1 MTLEYRLNI
10 KHIPDNTAI
19 LDVYF
24 NKDMDDSYLKGK
36 VPGERYDF
44 LSYYKNKIYLDVIKS
59 QNKFLAVKDLWK
71 TINVRNI
78 IVCISS
84 TLLDDDNALEHILS
98 SIIQKFFYNVYKES
112 GTITV
117 THAGNKKSPIL
128 ENVLSMLDKV
138 QLGRK
143 IAMIPA
149 NKATPEYM
157 AKIIQKLFKVY
168 HVKTKLL
175 NHSYLKKHKFNL
187 INAVGAGAKNP
198 PCMLVVEKI
207 IDKKYPTVCIVG
219 KGITF
224 DSGGLSIKDSTSI
237 MNMKLD
243 KIGAVNGAIALLH
256 LVQLNKQVNLVG
268 LFPFAENAVSEH
280 AVHPGDVFSSYL
292 GKTVEILDPD
302 AEGRLIMADA
312 LGYAHKYKPDLVI
325 DIATLTGHADMINCW
340 HFGYYFAKPE
350 PLKHR
355 FEKLTDAIGERMIP
369 MPTWSEY
376 KEVLQSTVA
385 DLVNSP
391 NSSCS
396 DSYVAALF
404 LKEFIP
410 PDCEWIHIDLAH
422 EYNEA
427 TNITNGNGIRSII
440 YLVED
445 YLSRKK

>member
-10 KHIPDNTAI
+10 KHVPDNTAV
-19 LDVYF
+19 LDIYF
-24 NKDMDDSYLKGK
+24 NNDKDDSYLKNK

-71 TINVRNI
+71 TIDVKNI
-78 IVCISS
+78 IVCVSS
-84 TLLDDDNALEHILS
+84 SLLDDDNALEHILS

-128 ENVLSMLDKV
+128 ENVLSMLDKI

-149 NKATPEYM
+149 NKGTPEYM
-157 AKIIQKLFKVY
+157 AKIIKKLFKIY
-168 HVKTKLL
+168 NVKSKIL
-175 NHSYLKKHKFNL
+175 NHGYLKKHNFNL
-187 INAVGAGAKNP
+187 INAVGEGAKNP
-198 PCMLVVEKI
+198 PCMLIVERI
-207 IDKKYPTVCIVG
+207 LDKKYPTICIVG

-224 DSGGLSIKDSTSI
+224 DSGGLSIKDSSSI

-243 KIGAVNGAIALLH
+243 KIGAVNGSIALLH
-256 LVQLNKQVNLVG
+256 LMYLKNVNLIG
-268 LFPFAENAVSEH
+268 LFPFAENAISEH

-325 DIATLTGHADMINCW
+325 DIATLTGHADFINCW
-340 HFGYYFAKPE
+340 HYGYYFATPE
-350 PLKHR
+350 GLKNR

-369 MPTWSEY
+369 MPTWTEY
-376 KEVLQSTVA
+376 KEVLSSTVA

-404 LKEFIP
+404 LREFIP
-410 PDCEWIHIDLAH
+410 PNCDWIHIDLAH

-445 YLSRKK
+445 YLSKKK

>member
-10 KHIPDNTAI
+10 KHIPENTAI

-24 NKDMDDSYLKGK
+24 NNDKDDSYLKDK

-44 LSYYKNKIYLDVIKS
+44 LSYSKNRIYLDVIKS
-59 QNKFLAVKDLWK
+59 QNKFLAVKELWK
-71 TINVRNI
+71 TINVQNVI
-78 IVCISS
+78 LCLSS
-84 TLLDDDNALEHILS
+84 SLINDDNALEHILS
-98 SIIQKFFYNVYKES
+98 SIIQKFFYNVYKEK

-117 THAGNKKSPIL
+117 THAGTKKSPIL
-128 ENVLSMLDKV
+128 ENVLSMLDKI

-143 IAMIPA
+143 ISMIPA
-149 NKATPEYM
+149 NKGTPEYM
-157 AKIIQKLFKVY
+157 AKTIQKLFKVY
-168 HVKTKLL
+168 HVQSKIL
-175 NHSYLKKHKFNL
+175 NHAYLKKHKFNL
-187 INAVGAGAKNP
+187 INAVGEGAKNP
-198 PCMLVVEKI
+198 PCMLVVERI
-207 IDKKYPTVCIVG
+207 INKKYPTVCIVG

-224 DSGGLSIKDSTSI
+224 DSGGLSIKDSRSI
-237 MNMKLD
+237 MSMKLD
-243 KIGAVNGAIALLH
+243 KIGAVNGSIALLH
-256 LVQLNKQVNLVG
+256 LMQLKNVNLIG

-325 DIATLTGHADMINCW
+325 DIATLTGHADFINCW
-340 HFGYYFAKPE
+340 HYGYYFATPE

-369 MPTWSEY
+369 MPTWTEY
-376 KEVLQSTVA
+376 KEVLNSTVA

-391 NSSCS
+391 NNSCS

-427 TNITNGNGIRSII
+427 TNIPNGNGIRSII
-440 YLVED
+440 YCVED